1 MSTVSQRQGRKH
13 SSPPEKLIIDK
24 KWQESSRDELLD
36 QLILLS
42 TAWDQSTLV
51 ERFFRPYK
59 DSPAAYLFLEDGV
72 EVAIPQCPKLIYRIY
87 TIYQAAE
94 TLYNV
99 CMEDTTELTA
109 ELVQL
114 HLVQLRTICSN
125 ITPAST
131 TPRRQPPLPH
141 ERPPL
146 PTTVMWIEE
155 DFGVAFVVFGVG
167 KSGTP
172 RDRDI
177 MDREMARMFRTN
189 TKVD

>member
-1 MSTVSQRQGRKH
+1 MPKRCRQSPNLESRFSKLCLAQTVETGGTSHSLNPVSLDLDMSTVSQRQGRKH
-13 SSPPEKLIIDK
+13 LSHPEKLIIDK

-42 TAWDQSTLV
+42 MAWDQRTLV
-51 ERFFRPYK
+51 ERFLQPYK

-87 TIYQAAE
+87 TIYQAVE

-114 HLVQLRTICSN
+114 HLVQLRTI
-125 ITPAST
+125 
-131 TPRRQPPLPH
+131 
-141 ERPPL
+141 
-146 PTTVMWIEE
+146 
-155 DFGVAFVVFGVG
+155 
-167 KSGTP
+167 
-172 RDRDI
+172 
-177 MDREMARMFRTN
+177 
-189 TKVD
+189 